1 MFPNIFITGIW
12 EDAAF
17 SLVPQMTRKVTYTLV
32 LLMVLAW
39 SAALYFVPPETIVTR
54 LGGHTFPAVFVAG
67 VLGGTSIVF
76 PFPYYLVVATAAAGG
91 ANPVLVGL
99 SAGLG
104 VMVGETTSYVA
115 GHAGRA
121 VLPAKASEIFGL
133 LHRWVADTH
142 SAKFYGFLFVYGS
155 VMPLPNDVIVVPL
168 GAAGVSYWR
177 VILPLGAGNI
187 VFNTVTALLA
197 AYGVPLFW
205 T

>member
-1 MFPNIFITGIW
+1 MK
-12 EDAAF
+12 
-17 SLVPQMTRKVTYTLV
+17 RKAGYALV
-32 LLMVLAW
+32 LVMVLAW
-39 SAALYFVPPETIVTR
+39 SVALYYVTPDVIVSR
-54 LGGHTFPAVFVAG
+54 LGDHTWPAVFAAG
-67 VLGGTSIVF
+67 VLGGTSILF

-91 ANPVLVGL
+91 ANPMLVGL

-104 VMVGETTSYVA
+104 VMIGETTSYLV

-121 VLPAKASEIFGL
+121 VLPAKASEAFAL

-142 SAKFYGFLFVYGS
+142 SVRFYGFLFVYGS

-187 VFNTVTALLA
+187 VFNTATALLA
-197 AYGVPLFW
+197 ASGFPGPAG
-205 T
+205 